1 MLTETLAKV
10 VGGREIDDREAEA
23 AMAEIMR
30 GEATQAQIGAF
41 LVALRMRGE
50 TVQEIEGFARAM
62 RDNCI
67 RIRSRHRDL
76 VDTCGTGGDA
86 LDTFNIS
93 TGAALVAAAAGV
105 PIAKHGNR
113 SVSSECGSADVLMEL
128 GVRIDLEP
136 EQVEACLDEVGI
148 GFLFAPALHP
158 AMKHAIGPR
167 RELGL
172 RTVFNILGP
181 LTSPAGAERQLLG
194 VFDAELTEMM
204 AETLG
209 RLGSKH
215 ALVVHGLDGLDE
227 LSTLGPTQV
236 SELRGGEV
244 STYTVE
250 PEQFGLPRATA
261 EDLAGGDPD
270 QSAQVL
276 VEAISGEGSARRDI
290 VLLNAGAAIYV
301 GGKADDTAEGVSI
314 AAATVDTGAATGKLA
329 ALREMTRGLADPS
342 A

>member
-1 MLTETLAKV
+1 MVLTETLAKV
-10 VGGREIDDREAEA
+10 VDGHEIDDREAEA

-67 RIRSRHRDL
+67 SIRSRHRDL

-209 RLGSKH
+209 RLGSTH

-236 SELRGGEV
+236 AELCDGEV

-261 EDLAGGDPD
+261 EDLAGGDPE

-276 VEAISGEGSARRDI
+276 VEAISGEGGARRDI

-301 GGKADDTAEGVSI
+301 GGTCADLAEGI
-314 AAATVDTGAATGKLA
+314 EMAAQAIDDDSAQEKLA
-329 ALREMTRGLADPS
+329 ALRDATQRLAKG
-342 A
+342 

>member
-172 RTVFNILGP
+172 RTVFNLLGP